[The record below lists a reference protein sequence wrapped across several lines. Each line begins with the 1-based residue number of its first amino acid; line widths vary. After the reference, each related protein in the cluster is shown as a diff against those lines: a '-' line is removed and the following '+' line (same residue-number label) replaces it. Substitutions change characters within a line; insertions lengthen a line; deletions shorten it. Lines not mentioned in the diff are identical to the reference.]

1 MFFFLFFPLVNP
13 VWRNLLGVFVSSGGS
28 NRSNSANPR
37 STRFFRASQ
46 SHYAFRGLSTRE
58 VFLDPAPW
66 PRDPRAGDGES
77 CGLVEMAL
85 YRWLTW
91 LATRLTGLI
100 IFI

>member
-1 MFFFLFFPLVNP
+1 MFFFKVFPIGESSFAESTCFF
-13 VWRNLLGVFVSSGGS
+13 SSGGS
-28 NRSNSANPR
+28 NEANPR

-46 SHYAFRGLSTRE
+46 SHNAFRGLSTRE

-85 YRWLTW
+85 D
-91 LATRLTGLI
+91 G
-100 IFI
+100 